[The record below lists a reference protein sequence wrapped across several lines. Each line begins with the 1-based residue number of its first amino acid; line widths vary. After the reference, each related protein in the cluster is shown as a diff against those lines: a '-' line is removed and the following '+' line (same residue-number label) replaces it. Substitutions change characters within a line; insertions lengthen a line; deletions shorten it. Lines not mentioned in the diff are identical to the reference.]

1 MKELSMNE
9 VQMVSGA
16 RIRPSEW
23 LYPAAFGTLAGVS
36 TFAVTAFS
44 AHPVG
49 FALSIG
55 TGFFVGLA
63 FGGAHDFLREYDL

>member
-1 MKELSMNE
+1 MKTLSQNELL
-9 VQMVSGA
+9 MVTGA

-55 TGFFVGLA
+55 TGFCVGLG
-63 FGGAHDFLREYDL
+63 FGAVHDYLREYDL